1 MTYAVKLIYK
11 SYYPISNKHTG
22 VQRRIVI
29 KRKDKMKTI
38 KNKTFLAVVATILVA
53 GTALFISCSKENLDE
68 NIPHQ
73 KSDVENLLFSSEYIK
88 GDEKTIMHCIGI
100 DSTTEQFKYSL
111 LSTTIKDGALVD
123 DSKGIWIID
132 RDNLPFEVGDIVMN
146 ESDTGFYIYCQEEE
160 IFIHDVE
167 IFENSLNFT
176 ATKQNGEYI
185 NCKAYDIDKSLSLCI
200 PDTKSV
206 VAIPAKIL
214 RAALAASGV
223 GLGATLAGV
232 IVAGLIDIAI
242 ENCNQKREEG
252 KERCKSL
259 GCLWERH
266 GICDVKCTG
275 SSYCDDIANH

>member
-1 MTYAVKLIYK
+1 
-11 SYYPISNKHTG
+11 
-22 VQRRIVI
+22 
-29 KRKDKMKTI
+29 MKTI

-53 GTALFISCSKENLDE
+53 GTALFVSCSKEDSDE

-100 DSTTEQFKYSL
+100 DSTTEQFKYSF
-111 LSTTIKDGALVD
+111 LSTTIKDGKLVD

-167 IFENSLNFT
+167 ISENSLSFT
-176 ATKQNGEYI
+176 AKNKNDEYI
-185 NCKAYDIDKSLSLCI
+185 DCKTYDIDKSLSLTI
-200 PDTKSV
+200 PEAKSV
-206 VAIPAKIL
+206 VTIPANIL
-214 RAALAASGV
+214 RAALMASGV
-223 GLGATLAGV
+223 GTALAAATFV
-232 IVAGLIDIAI
+232 VTVAHYFCQR
-242 ENCNQKREEG
+242 EREEG
-252 KERCKSL
+252 KERCRRL
-259 GCLWERH
+259 GCSWENY

>member
-1 MTYAVKLIYK
+1 M
-11 SYYPISNKHTG
+11 N
-22 VQRRIVI
+22 
-29 KRKDKMKTI
+29 RKKMA
-38 KNKTFLAVVATILVA
+38 LAIACGAILA
-53 GTALFISCSKENLDE
+53 LGTTVFVGCSKENLDE

-88 GDEKTIMHCIGI
+88 GNEKTTMHCIGI

-146 ESDTGFYIYCQEEE
+146 ESDTGFYIYCQDEE
-160 IFIHDVE
+160 IFIHDVR
-167 IFENSLNFT
+167 ISENSFNFT

-185 NCKAYDIDKSLSLCI
+185 DCKAYDIDQSLSLTI
-200 PDTKSV
+200 PEAKSV
-206 VAIPAKIL
+206 VTIPANIL

-252 KERCKSL
+252 KDRCKSL

-275 SSYCDDIANH
+275 NPYCDNIANH